1 MEKWDL
7 PDDMVEYDGFAV
19 DDDDKANWA
28 LKKIGAIRAERAR
41 IIDACDR
48 EIARYQ
54 HKKDLINA
62 SAVNDENYFTGLL
75 MNYMNKLDSAGTVK
89 RTKAGGA
96 SYRLPDGKL
105 RLTPAKQVFE
115 KTDADEIIKS
125 LNAADAGNFIRVKF
139 EPDWAKLKK
148 ELVYDAENAAV
159 MLECVDAETGEII
172 KARINGVAWTN
183 KAQEFKVEVD
193 E

>member
-7 PDDMVEYDGFAV
+7 PDEMTDYEGFV
-19 DDDDKANWA
+19 IDDDDKANWA

-54 HKKDLINA
+54 HKKDLISA
-62 SAVNDENYFTGLL
+62 SAASDENYFAGLL
-75 MNYMNKLDSAGTVK
+75 MNYMAALDSAGAVK
-89 RTKAGGA
+89 RTRAGGA

-115 KTDADEIIKS
+115 KTDADKIVKS
-125 LNAADAGNFIRVKF
+125 LNEADASGYIRVKF

-148 ELVYDAENAAV
+148 ALTYDAESAAV
-159 MLECVDAETGEII
+159 MLEYVDAETGEIV
-172 KARINGVAWTN
+172 KARINGVAWTS
-183 KAQEFKVEVD
+183 KAQEFKAEVD

>member
-7 PDDMVEYDGFAV
+7 PDEMTDYEGFV
-19 DDDDKANWA
+19 IDDDDKANWA

-54 HKKDLINA
+54 HKKDLISA
-62 SAVNDENYFTGLL
+62 SAASDENYFAGLL
-75 MNYMNKLDSAGTVK
+75 MNYMAALDSAGAVK
-89 RTKAGGA
+89 RTRAGGA

-115 KTDADEIIKS
+115 KTDADKIVKS
-125 LNAADAGNFIRVKF
+125 LNEADASGYIRVKF
-139 EPDWAKLKK
+139 EPDWAKLKTA
-148 ELVYDAENAAV
+148 LTYDAENAAV

-172 KARINGVAWTN
+172 KARINGVAWMN